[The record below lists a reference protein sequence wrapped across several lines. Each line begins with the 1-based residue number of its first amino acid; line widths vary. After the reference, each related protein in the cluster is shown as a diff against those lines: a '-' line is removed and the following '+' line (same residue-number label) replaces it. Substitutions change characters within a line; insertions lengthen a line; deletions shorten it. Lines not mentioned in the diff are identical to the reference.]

1 MSQALE
7 VSGVTVAIG
16 DSDVLTTPVDLTL
29 RAGEHV
35 LLVGRSGCGKT
46 TLLRTI
52 AGLLPATAG
61 KITIAGRVTDDG
73 PKQLL
78 PAQERGIGY
87 LPQGGALWPHLS
99 VGRTLD
105 FVLKQGKA
113 KKSERARRVAEL
125 LAMVELDGYEDRLPA
140 TLSGG
145 EAQRVALARALAL
158 HPTLLLLDEPLGPLD
173 TELRGALLERL
184 DALREEQGFAILH
197 VTHDPREAAATA
209 DRALRLEGSRL
220 SPYETE
226 ARGDT
231 AAPAATPMDTSGTTP

>member
-173 TELRGALLERL
+173 TELRGAL
-184 DALREEQGFAILH
+184 AILH